1 MDSVCTCYLAGGDYR
16 PDIKITVLAWCR
28 TYANGFV
35 CYLSVESI
43 SVAGGL
49 YRNSMYA
56 KLSAGSYN
64 ADSDLASVRY
74 QYFFEHIMPH

>member
-1 MDSVCTCYLAGGDYR
+1 
-16 PDIKITVLAWCR
+16 
-28 TYANGFV
+28 
-35 CYLSVESI
+35 VESV
-43 SVAGGL
+43 SVGGGI